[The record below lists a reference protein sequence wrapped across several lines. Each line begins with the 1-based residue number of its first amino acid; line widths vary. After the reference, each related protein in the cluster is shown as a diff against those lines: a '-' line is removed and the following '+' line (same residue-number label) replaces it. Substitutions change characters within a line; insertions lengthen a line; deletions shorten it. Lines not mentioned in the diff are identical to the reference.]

1 MNRSLS
7 VSQARSQ
14 PSVAAPLAEWGSV
27 VLAVAL
33 ESQRIQMEWLS
44 TWQRALLG
52 MHGEIWDWW
61 TSRFAGGVPL
71 DA

>member
-7 VSQARSQ
+7 GSRAGAQ
-14 PSVAAPLAEWGSV
+14 PSIAAPVAEWGSV

-44 TWQRALLG
+44 KWQRSLLG

-61 TSRFAGGVPL
+61 ISRFAGGVPL